1 MIKTELREL
10 IANDENSGVE
20 FKVDTTDTR
29 KLAKELV
36 AFANFQGGRVLLGVD
51 DDGIVRGLTRADP
64 PAQAED
70 EGVERRTYQRLEEW
84 VMQACRDKIRPEI
97 VPYFEIIRDVAPDR
111 DVAVIQVERGWNVHH
126 VWHNQHRT
134 YTISDP

>member
-36 AFANFQGGRVLLGVD
+36 AFANFRGGRVLLGVD
-51 DDGIVRGLTRADP
+51 DDGNVRGLTRTDP

-70 EGVERRTYQRLEEW
+70 EGVERRTYQQLEEW
-84 VMQACRDKIRPEI
+84 VIAGLSRQDTSRDRPLL
-97 VPYFEIIRDVAPDR
+97 R
-111 DVAVIQVERGWNVHH
+111 NH
-126 VWHNQHRT
+126 
-134 YTISDP
+134 S